1 MTKDTKYEEMETSS
15 ITQEQ
20 KQLKQVIRDF
30 NQETYHILGRYLD
43 KASMAVTDRKDL
55 TSQTTEMRKSSRTRN
70 HSVSMMAEVQ
80 EK

>member
-1 MTKDTKYEEMETSS
+1 METAS

-20 KQLKQVIRDF
+20 KQLKQIVRDF

-43 KASMAVTDRKDL
+43 KASMTATDRKDL
-55 TSQTTEMRKSSRTRN
+55 NISQTTEMRKSSRTRN